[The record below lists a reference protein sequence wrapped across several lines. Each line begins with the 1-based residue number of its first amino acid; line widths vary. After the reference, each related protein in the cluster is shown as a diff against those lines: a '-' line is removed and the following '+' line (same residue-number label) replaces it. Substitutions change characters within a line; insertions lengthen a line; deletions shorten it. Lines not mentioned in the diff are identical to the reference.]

1 MVRYVKK
8 LDNFLRGTLKEEFK
22 GIVSNEEIGRFT
34 LQTTVTDKELLD
46 KMFDMVTSIHPDYL
60 QGSAFIVSRS
70 FFNRLAKLK
79 DEAGHFYIQNGI
91 VNNRVSYTFL
101 GLEVIVTDSLEAGD
115 GVGQVPCVF
124 GNIEAGYAV
133 MIKKGP
139 ELVTVQDSAQ
149 ALRGSIGFLLDAYI
163 DGAVYNPE
171 AIAKLVIV

>member
-1 MVRYVKK
+1 M
-8 LDNFLRGTLKEEFK
+8 
-22 GIVSNEEIGRFT
+22 
-34 LQTTVTDKELLD
+34 
-46 KMFDMVTSIHPDYL
+46 
-60 QGSAFIVSRS
+60 
-70 FFNRLAKLK
+70 
-79 DEAGHFYIQNGI
+79 QNGI

-115 GVGQVPCVF
+115 VVGQVPCVF

-149 ALRGSIGFLLDAYI
+149 ALRGSIGFLLDAYM
-163 DGAVYNPE
+163 DGAVYNPD